1 MEQYYNDQMT
11 NYQLQ
16 LNEALRGVRK
26 AAQGGREDELFYD
39 YLISKASFWSFIFL
53 IKMKNNLIAVTFVT
67 VIFIQYDI
75 L

>member
-39 YLISKASFWSFIFL
+39 YLISKASF
-53 IKMKNNLIAVTFVT
+53 
-67 VIFIQYDI
+67 
-75 L
+75 